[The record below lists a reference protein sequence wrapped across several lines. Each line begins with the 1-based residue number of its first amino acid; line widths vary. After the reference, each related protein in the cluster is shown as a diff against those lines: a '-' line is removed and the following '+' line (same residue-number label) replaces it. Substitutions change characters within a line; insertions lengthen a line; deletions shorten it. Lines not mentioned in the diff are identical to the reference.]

1 MGAGAEVEVEVE
13 VLGARVVEE
22 AVVVL
27 LCGYVVGV
35 VIVRWEVV
43 CVRGGGD
50 GDAVGNYIVSLA
62 LIACYISLLQ
72 IDFSLV
78 IRGLMYRLCLL

>member
-1 MGAGAEVEVEVE
+1 ME

-22 AVVVL
+22 AVVVVV

-43 CVRGGGD
+43 CVCGGGD

-72 IDFSLV
+72 IDLSLV
-78 IRGLMYRLCLL
+78 MRG